1 MEPESLLSQ
10 PRARQSRKAPEGEA
24 EFGGTLRA
32 ALEQFASHVA
42 DDTQAVE
49 AACEVVGPLLAAYG
63 EPVIVEQ
70 WRDAHGVAARRMLV
84 VEGQEERGLLLVD
97 GMSHVLGPVPRT
109 AREDERWLLN
119 AEARHH
125 QILLTQRQGLILL
138 AWRSAGLFS
147 QGRLVQDHWRS
158 TVRPLAARE
167 LLANYPVE
175 AFLRGLQEALTRRVE
190 RSRQW
195 ADFIRALN
203 QEFQKLLT

>member
-10 PRARQSRKAPEGEA
+10 PRARKAAPSGEGEGD
-24 EFGGTLRA
+24 FGEALRA

-42 DDTQAVE
+42 DDTEAVS
-49 AACEVVGPLLAAYG
+49 AACAVVEPLLAAYG
-63 EPVIVEQ
+63 EPVVVEQ
-70 WRDAHGVAARRMLV
+70 WRDAHGVAARRSLV
-84 VEGQEERGLLLVD
+84 KEGQEERGLLLVD

-109 AREDERWLLN
+109 AREEERWLLN

-147 QGRLVQDHWRS
+147 QGRLVQDHWRA
-158 TVRPLAARE
+158 TVRPLSGRE
-167 LLANYPVE
+167 MLANYPVE
-175 AFLRGLQEALTRRVE
+175 AFLRGLQEVLTRRVE

-203 QEFQKLLT
+203 QEFEKLLS